1 MKDLFNNKTASNPLM
16 FGLIMFSIVPM
27 ALGLSFGVTFLLL
40 TSATILAIYINKG
53 LHKLDLVYIG
63 LAYLILLGY
72 LFPEFINL
80 GS

>member
-1 MKDLFNNKTASNPLM
+1 MKDLFNQSGSNPLM
-16 FGLIMFSIVPM
+16 LGLIMFSIVPM

-40 TSATILAIYINKG
+40 TSATILAIYMNKG
-53 LHKLDLVYIG
+53 LHKFDLVYIA